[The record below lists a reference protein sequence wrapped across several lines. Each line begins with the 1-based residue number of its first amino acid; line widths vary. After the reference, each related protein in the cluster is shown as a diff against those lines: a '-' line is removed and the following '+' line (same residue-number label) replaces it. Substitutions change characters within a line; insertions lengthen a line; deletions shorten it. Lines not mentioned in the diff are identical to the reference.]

1 MDEGIGTAHSSF
13 PARGHR
19 PENDR
24 DTTHHT
30 THGGHPIVGRILITT
45 DYLVPGDDVDR
56 LLRRHGHEPVYSP
69 STGARHPS
77 DRVALFDGVDGA
89 VLASEPVTAD
99 MLTGADRLKVLAR
112 SGVGY
117 DSIDVAAAT
126 AAGIRVC
133 NAPGTNH
140 HSVAEL
146 TIGLIIMTARRL
158 ADVTT
163 AVRAGR
169 WPRDAGHELRGA
181 TLGIIGYGPSGRAT
195 ARLGIALGM
204 TVLVT
209 TSHPDPDDSSVEF
222 ADLDTVV
229 ATADYLSL
237 HTRAG
242 KSARRLID
250 APRLQAMKP
259 TAVLVNTA
267 RGSLVD
273 ENVLAAAL
281 RDGSIAAAA
290 LDVLETEPLPQ
301 DSPLRALENVIIT
314 SHLAGQT
321 VEARARAGLAAA
333 QAVIDVLAG
342 REPAHPVDR

>member
-1 MDEGIGTAHSSF
+1 M
-13 PARGHR
+13 
-19 PENDR
+19 
-24 DTTHHT
+24 
-30 THGGHPIVGRILITT
+30 GRILITT

-259 TAVLVNTA
+259 TAVLINTA

-273 ENVLAAAL
+273 ENALAAAL
-281 RDGSIAAAA
+281 REGSIAAAA

-301 DSPLRALENVIIT
+301 DSPLRALDNVIVT

-321 VEARARAGLAAA
+321 VEARARAGRTAA

>member
-1 MDEGIGTAHSSF
+1 
-13 PARGHR
+13 
-19 PENDR
+19 
-24 DTTHHT
+24 
-30 THGGHPIVGRILITT
+30 
-45 DYLVPGDDVDR
+45 
-56 LLRRHGHEPVYSP
+56 
-69 STGARHPS
+69 
-77 DRVALFDGVDGA
+77 
-89 VLASEPVTAD
+89 
-99 MLTGADRLKVLAR
+99 
-112 SGVGY
+112 
-117 DSIDVAAAT
+117 
-126 AAGIRVC
+126 
-133 NAPGTNH
+133 
-140 HSVAEL
+140 
-146 TIGLIIMTARRL
+146 
-158 ADVTT
+158 
-163 AVRAGR
+163 
-169 WPRDAGHELRGA
+169 
-181 TLGIIGYGPSGRAT
+181 
-195 ARLGIALGM
+195 M
-204 TVLVT
+204 TVMVS
-209 TSHPDPDDSSVEF
+209 TSHPDADDPSVEF
-222 ADLDTVV
+222 TDLDTVIR
-229 ATADYLSL
+229 TADYLSL